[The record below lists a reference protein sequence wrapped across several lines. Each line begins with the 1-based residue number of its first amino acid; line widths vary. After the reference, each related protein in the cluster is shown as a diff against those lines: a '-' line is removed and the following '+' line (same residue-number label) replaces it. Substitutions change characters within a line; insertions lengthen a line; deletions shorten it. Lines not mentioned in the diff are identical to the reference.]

1 MLWSHLLL
9 ITSRPCLQ
17 ILPNFDLRLNF
28 QNGETV
34 FESEHKGGRRLQ
46 AYVERRGR
54 GKEKGMW
61 SKTKRP
67 MCLHV
72 LSKHLWLNY
81 WEPEVFEERMETDKN
96 TKIVEHPL
104 IEEQI
109 GAREPYSS
117 KGFLQRTP
125 DYFSA
130 PASGSSQWSVTPVFQ
145 VIWWP
150 LWPSEALGA
159 HRCIQARTHKHWK
172 SKMRKRKRTEK
183 SRGFTLR
190 QWQRDANQVLRD
202 DG

>member
-17 ILPNFDLRLNF
+17 ILPNFDLKLNF
-28 QNGETV
+28 QSGETV

-46 AYVERRGR
+46 AYVKRHGR

-67 MCLHV
+67 MCLHA

-96 TKIVEHPL
+96 TKIVEHPP

-109 GAREPYSS
+109 GARGPYSS
-117 KGFLQRTP
+117 KGMWGSCREPQVTSQHQHQAAHNGLWLQCSRWS
-125 DYFSA
+125 DGL
-130 PASGSSQWSVTPVFQ
+130 SG
-145 VIWWP
+145 
-150 LWPSEALGA
+150 LL
-159 HRCIQARTHKHWK
+159 RHWVHIDAFRHIHINIEK
-172 SKMRKRKRTEK
+172 VKWGRENAQRKAGG
-183 SRGFTLR
+183 SH
-190 QWQRDANQVLRD
+190 
-202 DG
+202 